1 MFGVLFHPP
10 GAVSLAKRQSASS
23 IRAVVTSVLDRP
35 VLVLNRLW
43 QPVNTCTVR
52 RAVTLMFLGH
62 AHVVSVD
69 EERNFAT
76 HDMRSWRELS
86 HRTLN
91 GHAAT
96 SPDALRT
103 VSAAFMLPQIIVV
116 TLYDRMPK
124 KEVKLTRHN
133 IFARDKH
140 TCQYCSKVFDV
151 RELNLDHVV
160 PRDKGGRTTWENL
173 VTSCIRCNTRKGN
186 KLPSEARMFPLQEP
200 RPPRWR
206 PFFSSVR
213 ETRTCES
220 WRFFLEHAG

>member
-1 MFGVLFHPP
+1 
-10 GAVSLAKRQSASS
+10 
-23 IRAVVTSVLDRP
+23 VTSVLDRP

-76 HDMRSWRELS
+76 HDIRSWRDLS
-86 HRTLN
+86 HQSLN

-96 SPDALRT
+96 SPDAVRS
-103 VSAAFMLPQIIVV
+103 VSCAFMLPQIIVV

-124 KEVKLTRHN
+124 KEIKLTRHN

-140 TCQYCSKVFDV
+140 TCQYCARIFDS
-151 RELNLDHVV
+151 RDLNLDHVI

-173 VTSCIRCNTRKGN
+173 VTSCVRCNTRKSN
-186 KLPSEARMFPLQEP
+186 KLPVEARMFPMHEP

-206 PFFSSVR
+206 PFFSA
-213 ETRTCES
+213 TQGMKICDS
-220 WRFFLEHAG
+220 WKYFLELEQSN

>member
-1 MFGVLFHPP
+1 VPALPH
-10 GAVSLAKRQSASS
+10 LAENKNASTV
-23 IRAVVTSVLDRP
+23 RAVVTSVLDRP

-52 RAVTLMFLGH
+52 RAVTLMVLGH

-69 EERNFAT
+69 EEQNFAT
-76 HDMRSWRELS
+76 HDIRSWREVS
-86 HRTLN
+86 SRTLN

-96 SPDALRT
+96 SPDVLRT

-124 KEVKLTRHN
+124 KDVKLTRQN
-133 IFARDKH
+133 IFIRDKH
-140 TCQYCSKVFDV
+140 ICQYCGRIFEV
-151 RELNLDHVV
+151 RDLNLDHVI

-173 VTSCIRCNTRKGN
+173 VTSCVRCNTRKSN

-206 PFFSSVR
+206 PFFSAVR
-213 ETRTCES
+213 GMKTCES
-220 WRFFLEHAG
+220 WRYFLDLEQAN